1 MTMKKRVEEALS
13 YLKPHVH
20 KDGGDIQVVE
30 VTEDGIVYVQW
41 LGACAICDKA
51 ELTFKYAVKEYLMEN
66 IPEIKDVIQLQ

>member
-1 MTMKKRVEEALS
+1 MKKKVENALK
-13 YLKPHVH
+13 YLKPYVRN
-20 KDGGDIQVVE
+20 DGGDIEVIE